1 MRTKHLSE
9 KVFSKQFES
18 AVANGAWA
26 AHYDRFSRVVPEVE
40 CQQGRP
46 DFVASQTPVG
56 LLPRS
61 LRLRYA
67 SVLSKPSAARVMA
80 LLKPSSPRGAEYLR
94 RATGLSV
101 SIIDRSLGELESAR
115 LIERAGT
122 GYVVAPRFATTR
134 WELWA
139 FEVKLAD
146 WRRALFQGLQYR
158 SFADRVIIVM
168 PERWAHRAERHS
180 ELFKR
185 LKIGL
190 LAVDEGSSAIRVI
203 VPPRKTRPGSRF
215 HHLNAVG
222 RFLDESRPQ
231 KRSSV
236 TNSGRV
242 KLRPALAG

>member
-1 MRTKHLSE
+1 
-9 KVFSKQFES
+9 
-18 AVANGAWA
+18 
-26 AHYDRFSRVVPEVE
+26 
-40 CQQGRP
+40 
-46 DFVASQTPVG
+46 VASQTPIG
-56 LLPRS
+56 LLPRT

-67 SVLSKPSAARVMA
+67 SVLSRPSCARVMA
-80 LLKPSSPRGAEYLR
+80 LLKPSAPRGEDYIR
-94 RATGLSV
+94 RATGLSSSV
-101 SIIDRSLGELESAR
+101 IHRSLDELENAR

-122 GYVVAPRFATTR
+122 GFVVAPRFATTR

-139 FEVKLAD
+139 FEVKLED
-146 WRRALFQGLQYR
+146 WRRALFQALQYR

-190 LAVDEGSSAIRVI
+190 LAVDERSSAIRVI
-203 VPPRKTRPGSRF
+203 VSPRRTRPGSRF

-231 KRSSV
+231 RPSSI
-236 TNSGRV
+236 TNFGQV
-242 KLRPALAG
+242 KQRPALAG